1 MIFSSVTRL
10 LLPLIFTA
18 ILSAVALISCLDEQ
32 RVTPEPAPQ
41 KVTQTCSYS
50 VVNYYPHDDNAFTQG
65 LTFHDGVLYEGTG
78 LRGRSSLREV
88 DLETGDIL
96 RIRHLPD
103 QFFGE
108 GITVFK
114 DSILQLTWRA
124 NTGFIYDKDTFDLTG
139 EFSYPTEG
147 WGITH
152 DGNNLIMSDGTS
164 SLYFLD
170 PDSFRQINRIEVHD
184 DEGPVSNLNEL
195 EYIKGEI
202 YANVWQTDRI
212 AIIDPKTGFVNSW
225 IDLSGIL
232 DPEDRSKHVD
242 VLNGIA
248 YDSKHDR
255 LMVTG
260 KLWPKI
266 FVIDLIPLGRL

>member
-10 LLPLIFTA
+10 LLLLIFTA
-18 ILSAVALISCLDEQ
+18 ILSAVALISCLEHQ
-32 RVTPEPAPQ
+32 RVSPEPTPP
-41 KVTQTCSYS
+41 KVTQTYSYS
-50 VVNYYPHDDNAFTQG
+50 VVDSYPHDDNAFTQG
-65 LTFHDGVLYEGTG
+65 LAFHDGVLYEGTG
-78 LRGRSSLREV
+78 LRGRSSLRKV
-88 DLETGDIL
+88 DLETGEIL
-96 RIRHLPD
+96 RIRHLPN

-108 GITVFK
+108 GTTVFK
-114 DSILQLTWRA
+114 DSILQLTWQA
-124 NTGFIYDKDTFDLTG
+124 NTGFIYDKHTFDLKG

-170 PDSFRQINRIEVHD
+170 PDSFRQIDRIEVHD
-184 DEGPVSNLNEL
+184 GEGPVSKLNEL
-195 EYIKGEI
+195 EYINGEI
-202 YANVWQTDRI
+202 YSNVWQTDRI
-212 AIIDPKTGFVNSW
+212 AIIDPKSGFVNSW

-266 FVIDLIPLGRL
+266 FVIDLIPLEE